1 MSHYTVLIV
10 GNNIEEQLWPYWE
23 LDLSQEEAEKDPRS
37 VFVSQI
43 KDSEKEEKFS
53 EFLNKEKEYIEK
65 NDVKYESATEWIR
78 EWFGYVYNSEL
89 QSWGYYH
96 NPNAKWD
103 WYSIGGRWSGFFILK
118 DGAKGKLGIP
128 GIYGRNEENEA
139 SNRADQAMKGD
150 IDWEAMRKNE
160 IEIAK
165 KIWQKFLDD
174 KTKENIMDPRMV
186 SFLYGIS
193 PDDTFES
200 FIKKRD
206 KFPSTFAVLKDGKW
220 YEKGK
225 MGWWGITT
233 NEKPEDQWN
242 TEFQKLI
249 EDLPDDTL
257 LTIVDCHI

>member
-1 MSHYTVLIV
+1 MSHYTVLVI
-10 GNNIEEQLWPYWE
+10 GNNVEEQLWPFWE
-23 LDLSQEEAEKDPRS
+23 LDLSQEEAERDARS
-37 VFVSQI
+37 VFVSEI
-43 KDSEKEEKFS
+43 KDIEKEEKFS
-53 EFLNKEKEYIEK
+53 EFLNKEKDYIEK
-65 NDVKYESATEWIR
+65 NNIKYDSVTEWIKD
-78 EWFGYVYNSEL
+78 WFGYVYNSEL

-118 DGAKGKLGIP
+118 DGSKGKLGMP
-128 GIYGRNEENEA
+128 GIYGRDEENEA
-139 SNRADQAMKGD
+139 PNRADQAKKGD
-150 IDWEAMRKNE
+150 IDWEAIRQNE

-165 KIWQKFLDD
+165 KIWQRFVIDR
-174 KTKENIMDPRMV
+174 KEEDTNPETL

-193 PDDTFES
+193 PNDTIES

-233 NEKPEDQWN
+233 NEKADDEWN
-242 TEFQKLI
+242 NEFQKLI

-257 LTIVDCHI
+257 LTLVDCHI